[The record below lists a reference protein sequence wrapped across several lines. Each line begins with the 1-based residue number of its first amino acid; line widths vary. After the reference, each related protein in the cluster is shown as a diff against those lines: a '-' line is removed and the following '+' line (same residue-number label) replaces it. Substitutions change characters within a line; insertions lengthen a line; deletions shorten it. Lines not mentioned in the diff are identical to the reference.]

1 MQSAG
6 QLHRQ
11 RYPSP
16 CHGVGLHAS
25 EQGGG
30 VFFFC
35 HGLAHLGL
43 VTKLSTCRPSRYLG
57 LHTI

>member
-16 CHGVGLHAS
+16 CHGVHAS

-43 VTKLSTCRPSRYLG
+43 VTKLSRPSRYLG